1 MKIFGKGSQK
11 FTTEVLFVKSSKLY
25 LDAAKEVELK
35 RGTAVKLASAPAN
48 IFIND
53 GTSLIGI
60 TSIKLDGSQI
70 VVGETT
76 YNVAAES

>member
-1 MKIFGKGSQK
+1 MKIFEKGTQVHA
-11 FTTEVLFVKSSKLY
+11 TELLYVKSSKLY
-25 LDAAKEVELK
+25 TDAAKEVELK
-35 RGTAVKLASAPAN
+35 RPAAVKLAAN
-48 IFIND
+48 PSKIFIND

-76 YNVAAES
+76 YSIAAE